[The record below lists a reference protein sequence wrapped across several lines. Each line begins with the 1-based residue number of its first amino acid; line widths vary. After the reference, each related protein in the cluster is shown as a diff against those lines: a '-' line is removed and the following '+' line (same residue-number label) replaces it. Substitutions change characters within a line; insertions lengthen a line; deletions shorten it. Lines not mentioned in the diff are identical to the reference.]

1 MQNMQV
7 KHFTNWLNETQAPA
21 KTYTKKLSDLNPQ
34 RKYVGDTYNTDLFL
48 RFKHLG
54 SIRERHGKRL
64 SVEKWFEVAQAED
77 KGFYS
82 AVLADQMG
90 QPDVRELWR
99 DMMGRNAS
107 KVKGQVSFKDPF
119 KGSEDTEDEVRDL
132 SLSESLEEPL
142 TMPSNLDPEWTL
154 IITYPNDSLYS
165 KANPYFEKLGIA
177 FADLNS
183 KTIYF
188 DGAEV
193 SEAYFTKDH
202 MVAVEAHEIGHQIAN
217 HLGEPYY
224 SKRQEQEADWLG
236 INLLIQNNLVKAGN
250 LLAERFSQHYG
261 MPYTDLAGSEPLMEM
276 LEDYLADK

>member
-7 KHFTNWLNETQAPA
+7 RQFIDWVSEAMSPA
-21 KTYTKKLSDLNPQ
+21 KTYTKKLSELNPQ

-48 RFKHLG
+48 RFKHLA
-54 SIRERHGKRL
+54 SIRDNHGKRIG
-64 SVEKWFEVAQAED
+64 VEKWFELAQLED

-107 KVKGQVSFKDPF
+107 KVKGQVNFKDPF

-132 SLSESLEEPL
+132 SLSESIEEPI
-142 TMPSNLDPEWTL
+142 TMSAQLDPNWKL
-154 IITYPNDSLYS
+154 VITYPNDSLYNTT
-165 KANPYFEKLGIA
+165 KPYFEKLGIA
-177 FADLNS
+177 FANLES
-183 KTIYF
+183 QTIYF

-193 SEAYFTKDH
+193 SESYFTKDH
-202 MVAVEAHEIGHQIAN
+202 MLAIEAHEIGHYIAN
-217 HLGEPYY
+217 HQGEPYY

-236 INLLIQNNLVKAGN
+236 INLLIQYNKTKAGN
-250 LLAERFSQHYG
+250 ILAERFNQHYK
-261 MPYTDLAGSEPLMEM
+261 MEYTALPKSEQLTEL
-276 LEDYLADK
+276 LEDYLSDK